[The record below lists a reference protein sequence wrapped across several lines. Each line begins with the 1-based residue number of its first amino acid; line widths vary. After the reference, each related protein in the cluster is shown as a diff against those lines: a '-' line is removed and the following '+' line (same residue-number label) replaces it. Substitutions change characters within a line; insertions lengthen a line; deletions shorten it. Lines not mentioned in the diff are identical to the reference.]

1 MVDERARYWMPVD
14 QYIGGIEHAILHLL
28 YSRFFTR
35 AMRDEGLLPGMAE
48 PFTNLLTQGMVL
60 AESYYRD
67 VGSRREWVN
76 PADVEVQRDAK
87 GKITSATSK
96 DGKAVVYDGIGT
108 MSKSKNNGV
117 DPQDLI
123 DKYGADTARFF
134 IIFASPPTHTLEWS
148 DEGVE
153 GSYRFL
159 RRLWTYAARF
169 SRRKAM
175 AGAAG
180 KAARFEIHSLL
191 KQANYDLQKLQFN
204 TVASACMKILNALER
219 LPEEEAAADAEGMSI
234 LIRLLAPIT
243 PHIAHYL
250 WRELEFG
257 DDVLRAPWPEPD
269 PAALEQ
275 DEVELV
281 VQVNGKLRGSIRVP
295 KQADKSTIE
304 SLAMANAN
312 VQKFVAGQH
321 VKKVVVVPG
330 RLVNLVV

>member
-1 MVDERARYWMPVD
+1 
-14 QYIGGIEHAILHLL
+14 
-28 YSRFFTR
+28 
-35 AMRDEGLLPGMAE
+35 
-48 PFTNLLTQGMVL
+48 
-60 AESYYRD
+60 
-67 VGSRREWVN
+67 VN
-76 PADVEVQRDAK
+76 PADVAVERDAK
-87 GKITSATSK
+87 GKILSAKTKSGK
-96 DGKAVVYDGIGT
+96 DVVYDGIGT

-117 DPQDLI
+117 DPQALI

-169 SRRKAM
+169 SARK
-175 AGAAG
+175 GTKG
-180 KAARFEIHSLL
+180 TPNKGARFEIHSLL
-191 KQANYDLQKLQFN
+191 RQANYDLQKLQFN

-219 LPEEEAAADAEGMSI
+219 LPEEDSAADEEGMSI
-234 LIRLLAPIT
+234 LLRLLSPIT
-243 PHIAHYL
+243 PHLCHHL
-250 WRELEFG
+250 WRELKFG
-257 DDVLRAPWPEPD
+257 EDVMKAPWPEVD

-295 KQADKSTIE
+295 RQADKSTIE
-304 SLAMANAN
+304 NLAMANAN
-312 VQKFVAGQH
+312 VQKFVAGQS

-330 RLVNLVV
+330 RLVNLVI